1 MPENEFEKKVS
12 SEMQDL
18 RLKPSAN
25 VWLHVEERIRK
36 KKKRRVLVIFF
47 FLAGI
52 ALLGYWQRNNLF
64 SSNDTKIVKTDTD
77 PNQDTRDAL
86 KENNTED
93 NKKEIS
99 PSVQIPTTPENKNL
113 APDNKVPGKTEN
125 KIAVSPKRTSERKTD
140 KTTAKNTPAVSKDRA
155 NNPVEEK
162 KQTNE
167 ASALIVTQTDAGVKT
182 KEEKDSVEVKVEG
195 AEIRKED
202 IKVPAITPIEN
213 KNDSTKNEGP
223 VIKKD
228 EVVKNDTAFAKAPV
242 QDSAIAIIPQARF
255 DKKWRLGIELT
266 PGISSLHEEIFSLN
280 MNKSLADSYG
290 GPQSGSGSG
299 APLPPSPPSESVSS
313 FAFQIGGF
321 AKKQLSRKSSLTM
334 GLRYAYYSESIE
346 IGAGNVPLSG
356 NLSVYLNSQGAN
368 QAFSVAG
375 NPIPV
380 TNRYHFIELPVNYGL
395 QLNRNKSYPLL
406 WQVGFK
412 IGKMIGNNA
421 LVYDTIAGGIYYE
434 SKKYFNQTQFGL
446 STNLN
451 WTFVDKNRFQVGAGP
466 VVNLHLNSLQDAPF
480 EKNKYLF
487 FIGLRSTI
495 IFNNKK

>member
-1 MPENEFEKKVS
+1 
-12 SEMQDL
+12 
-18 RLKPSAN
+18 
-25 VWLHVEERIRK
+25 
-36 KKKRRVLVIFF
+36 
-47 FLAGI
+47 
-52 ALLGYWQRNNLF
+52 
-64 SSNDTKIVKTDTD
+64 
-77 PNQDTRDAL
+77 
-86 KENNTED
+86 
-93 NKKEIS
+93 
-99 PSVQIPTTPENKNL
+99 
-113 APDNKVPGKTEN
+113 
-125 KIAVSPKRTSERKTD
+125 
-140 KTTAKNTPAVSKDRA
+140 
-155 NNPVEEK
+155 
-162 KQTNE
+162 
-167 ASALIVTQTDAGVKT
+167 
-182 KEEKDSVEVKVEG
+182 
-195 AEIRKED
+195 
-202 IKVPAITPIEN
+202 
-213 KNDSTKNEGP
+213 
-223 VIKKD
+223 
-228 EVVKNDTAFAKAPV
+228 
-242 QDSAIAIIPQARF
+242 
-255 DKKWRLGIELT
+255 
-266 PGISSLHEEIFSLN
+266 
-280 MNKSLADSYG
+280 
-290 GPQSGSGSG
+290 
-299 APLPPSPPSESVSS
+299 
-313 FAFQIGGF
+313 
-321 AKKQLSRKSSLTM
+321 M

-495 IFNNKK
+495 IFTNRK